1 MENRKYQFNLTE
13 LLFYMEEMYSMDM
26 LSEKGTYI
34 YERYKMTN
42 KISNADCTYIHKQ
55 IEKWHFEKF

>member
-1 MENRKYQFNLTE
+1 MENHKYQFNLTE

-42 KISNADCTYIHKQ
+42 KISSKECAYIHKQ
-55 IEKWHFEKF
+55 VEEWFFEKF